1 MLCACSGKDKQE
13 SEATMASVSTEEAL
27 PTGKTPELLVDRRT
41 SADGHKYH
49 YVIERKPVETT
60 VTDDEGNVFYDN
72 SISIKVERDGGQ
84 YYSRTFTRENFLS
97 MVDKGFQRYGILDGC
112 RFVRINKG
120 AVVFSL
126 CVSYPESDL
135 YTAYLLTVQPDGSS
149 SFSPD
154 NTLDVEN
161 FADSA
166 SLSSGV

>member
-1 MLCACSGKDKQE
+1 M
-13 SEATMASVSTEEAL
+13 ATVSTEEAL

-41 SADGHKYH
+41 SAGGHKYR

-72 SISIKVERDGGQ
+72 RITITLERDGGQ
-84 YYSRTFTRENFLS
+84 YFSRSFTRQNFLS
-97 MVDKGFQRYGILDGC
+97 MLDKGFQRYGILDGC
-112 RFVRINKG
+112 RFVKVSKG

-135 YTAYLLTVQPDGSS
+135 YTAYLLTVQSDGSS

-166 SLSSGV
+166 SLSSEV